1 MQHFS
6 RYVIYISYDNPSVY
20 IHCDDE
26 MANGPR
32 WENFG
37 EGEYERLLQ
46 SDEDGDGSR
55 VPEDRGSNYDDD
67 GDAEERDPQTTV
79 GFGQKVS
86 YGLGHV
92 FNDIAATIW
101 FSYTMVFMQDVVGM
115 PPTTAGF
122 LLFFG

>member
-1 MQHFS
+1 MS
-6 RYVIYISYDNPSVY
+6 
-20 IHCDDE
+20 
-26 MANGPR
+26 NGPLG
-32 WENFG
+32 ENCG
-37 EGEYERLLQ
+37 DSEYERLLQ
-46 SDEDGDGSR
+46 SDEDTRELNMSSQELNDDGS
-55 VPEDRGSNYDDD
+55 
-67 GDAEERDPQTTV
+67 AEVCDWRPVEI
-79 GFGQKVS
+79 GQKAS